1 MGALV
6 FTRRFSGGTKRYVS
20 KFVGGFLTASLLW
33 GLGVGLWAS
42 GAFEPGEI
50 ATQQVEDEAD
60 AGPDM
65 EEETPSMR
73 RRRRGRRG
81 MRGGGERVPTGNATT
96 GDDLGSV
103 DRNLDL
109 NAAGGEE
116 QLSRAAIE
124 SGMDGVF
131 GRIRRCLV
139 LAAGDEPV
147 SGRVTFGLRIEPNG
161 SVSRVRLS
169 GPAVVTTGE
178 AGSCLRTAAR
188 GARFDSFD
196 GPPMVV
202 NYPITLD

>member
-1 MGALV
+1 M
-6 FTRRFSGGTKRYVS
+6 S
-20 KFVGGFLTASLLW
+20 KFVAGFLTASVLW

-50 ATQQVEDEAD
+50 ATNDVPEESD
-60 AGPDM
+60 AGL
-65 EEETPSMR
+65 EEEDDGPSMRR

-81 MRGGGERVPTGNATT
+81 RRGGMVPTGNATT

-109 NAAGGEE
+109 GAAGGEE
-116 QLSRAAIE
+116 QLSGAEIE
-124 SGMDGVF
+124 AGMDGVF

-147 SGRVTFGLRIEPNG
+147 SGRLTFGLRIEPG
-161 SVSRVRLS
+161 GRVSRVRLS

-188 GARFDSFD
+188 NARFDSFD

>member
-1 MGALV
+1 
-6 FTRRFSGGTKRYVS
+6 VS

-42 GAFEPGEI
+42 GVFEAGEI
-50 ATQQVEDEAD
+50 QTSEFEEDLED
-60 AGPDM
+60 AGVLEDD
-65 EEETPSMR
+65 EGSM
-73 RRRRGRRG
+73 RRRGRRG
-81 MRGGGERVPTGNATT
+81 RMGMRGGRVPMGNATT
-96 GDDLGSV
+96 GDDLGNV

-109 NAAGGEE
+109 GAAGGEQQLRSGQIE
-116 QLSRAAIE
+116 Q
-124 SGMDGVF
+124 GMDGVF

-161 SVSRVRLS
+161 RVSRVRLS
-169 GPAVVTTGE
+169 GPAVVTTGD

-188 GARFDSFD
+188 GASFDSFD

>member
-1 MGALV
+1 M
-6 FTRRFSGGTKRYVS
+6 S

-33 GLGVGLWAS
+33 GLGVALWAS
-42 GAFEPGEI
+42 GVFEPGEI
-50 ATQQVEDEAD
+50 ETTAAPEVVDD
-60 AGPDM
+60 AGV
-65 EEETPSMR
+65 EEEPGNMRRR

-81 MRGGGERVPTGNATT
+81 RRGGMVPTGNATT

-109 NAAGGEE
+109 GASGGEE
-116 QLSRAAIE
+116 QLTSAEIE
-124 SGMDGVF
+124 RGMDGVF

-147 SGRVTFGLRIEPNG
+147 SGRLRFGLRIEPNG

-196 GPPMVV
+196 GPPMVI